1 MCFAISSGEQ
11 AVNTRLHL
19 IEWTQ
24 PQATMEGRM
33 QRLRPVLVV
42 AAMCMLSMQGHA
54 APSGIVGTENAK
66 FKLGERYF
74 TPVGANMCDVL

>member
-1 MCFAISSGEQ
+1 
-11 AVNTRLHL
+11 
-19 IEWTQ
+19 
-24 PQATMEGRM
+24 M

-74 TPVGANMCDVL
+74 TPVGANMCDIL